1 MTKWTFLYQYISILF
16 LDFNCYSLWEFSY
29 HFSISFHISLW
40 PAYGRVNG
48 VKTCFTFSFW
58 GIILLAFCLYLVM
71 IQGWSMI
78 FFKYLLCLCIQL
90 SSFPCR
96 SKSHLS
102 FRSPFLGILAV
113 SHLNFTLINIKAFI
127 KNYPWARK
135 HAAIDVVDWFYAFC
149 HRKQIDAFSNVNEVY
164 LFLTLLHI

>member
-1 MTKWTFLYQYISILF
+1 MG
-16 LDFNCYSLWEFSY
+16 
-29 HFSISFHISLW
+29 SFHIILVYHSISPYGQRMVGSMVLK
-40 PAYGRVNG
+40 PALP
-48 VKTCFTFSFW
+48 FLL
-58 GIILLAFCLYLVM
+58 GIILLAFCLYLVI
-71 IQGWSMI
+71 IQSWSMV
-78 FFKYLLCLCIQL
+78 FFKYLLCFCVQL

-135 HAAIDVVDWFYAFC
+135 HTAIDVVDWFYAFC
-149 HRKQIDAFSNVNEVY
+149 HRKQIDASSNVSEVY